1 MAAFDASGL
10 SGPFQSI
17 AGPKTY
23 IYKSVTAVGDVDA
36 EDYFAAGKNYGMEVG
51 DRVVVID
58 TTTPL
63 VTDCWVSAVDADGNA
78 TVTQDA

>member
-1 MAAFDASGL
+1 MAFSASNL

-17 AGPKTY
+17 AGPRTF
-23 IYKSVTAVGDVDA
+23 IYKSTQVVGDVDA
-36 EDYFAAGKNYGMEVG
+36 PDFFESGKDYGMQVG

-63 VTDCWVSAVDADGNA
+63 VTDTWVSAVDSDGNA

>member
-1 MAAFDASGL
+1 MAFDKDNL

-23 IYKSVTAVGDVDA
+23 FYKSAELVGAVDA
-36 EDYFAAGKNYGMEVG
+36 TDFFTDGEDLGMEVG

-63 VTDCWVSAVDADGNA
+63 VTDTWVSAVDTDGNA
-78 TVTQDA
+78 TVTADV

>member
-1 MAAFDASGL
+1 MSFSNANL

-17 AGPKTY
+17 AGPRTY
-23 IYKSVTAVGDVDA
+23 IYKSAEVVGDVDA
-36 EDYFAAGKNYGMEVG
+36 TDFFAAGAKYGMAVG

-63 VTDCWVSAVDADGNA
+63 VTDTWVSAVDSDGNA
-78 TVTQDA
+78 TVTADA

>member
-1 MAAFDASGL
+1 MAFESANL

-17 AGPKTY
+17 AGPRTY
-23 IYKSVTAVGDVDA
+23 IYKSAQVVGDVDA
-36 EDYFAAGKNYGMEVG
+36 VDFFENGVDYGMQVG

-63 VTDCWVSAVDADGNA
+63 VTDTWVSAVDSDGNA
-78 TVTQDA
+78 TVTADA

>member
-1 MAAFDASGL
+1 MAFSNANL

-17 AGPKTY
+17 AGPRTF
-23 IYKSVTAVGDVDA
+23 IYKSAEVVGDVDA
-36 EDYFAAGKNYGMEVG
+36 VDFFASGANYGMAVG

-58 TTTPL
+58 TATPL

>member
-1 MAAFDASGL
+1 MAFDNANL

-17 AGPKTY
+17 AGPSTW
-23 IYKSVTAVGDVDA
+23 IYKSDEVLDDVDA
-36 EDYFAAGKNYGMEVG
+36 TDFFVRGGPDYGMKVG

-63 VTDCWVSAVDADGNA
+63 VTDTWVNGIDADGNA
-78 TVTQDA
+78 TVLADA